1 VKRKVFGGLHWIILK
16 MPLSDKD
23 FMERISCLADPPLL
37 CELLDISSED
47 LLEAFEDRME
57 DKKNILREI
66 FDVDTDEYMLYDG

>member
-1 VKRKVFGGLHWIILK
+1 
-16 MPLSDKD
+16 
-23 FMERISCLADPPLL
+23 MERISCLADPPLL

-66 FDVDTDEYMLYDG
+66 FDVDTDEYILYDG